1 MPNIVE
7 IGAQIKVENAR
18 LPLDDCLSDPL
29 DRVMSCPLGRI
40 SKRSRLEVRLEDR
53 FEYEL
58 ERTLHHPIPDRR
70 YRKNADFAPVFRDLL
85 PPGWKWLVHT
95 PDQFVP
101 QRLEQRPYA
110 LRLDGLEGNPVYS
123 RRTIVLSR
131 HLIRCT
137 QGLHLADVDV
147 ETPETPG
154 RFSLRLDVYP
164 PPQVLQIDGRLCHLV
179 LACPYVGDIANGRA
193 PSLHG
198 HCSASSL
205 LQTHPPPSRL
215 RPISR
220 GSRLYGLPCSGDFS
234 PGRAGF
240 SSCSACPCHRAVAS
254 PRQGDQPYRSVFGCP
269 FCLRPMVVGS
279 ALGNTA
285 FRGHN
290 AFTFV
295 TAQ

>member
-1 MPNIVE
+1 
-7 IGAQIKVENAR
+7 
-18 LPLDDCLSDPL
+18 
-29 DRVMSCPLGRI
+29 MSCPLWPI

-85 PPGWKWLVHT
+85 PPGWKWLVHP

-147 ETPETPG
+147 ETRETPG

-179 LACPYVGDIANGRA
+179 LAFPLLETLQMAGPLRSTDIT
-193 PSLHG
+193 PLHRYYR
-198 HCSASSL
+198 
-205 LQTHPPPSRL
+205 PSRHPL
-215 RPISR
+215 
-220 GSRLYGLPCSGDFS
+220 
-234 PGRAGF
+234 
-240 SSCSACPCHRAVAS
+240 
-254 PRQGDQPYRSVFGCP
+254 VFGRLP
-269 FCLRPMVVGS
+269 GFAGY
-279 ALGNTA
+279 TA
-285 FRGHN
+285 YL
-290 AFTFV
+290 AP
-295 TAQ
+295 A